1 MEIEEYLNEFME
13 IAYSSIGETMYY
25 PTIVNNIH
33 DILKTYNA
41 ELKKRK
47 LIFKFNKFMAKLL
60 KNPFQ
65 IEFQEKNNE
74 LLNEEIFILNYII
87 YKFNILV
94 DSNDN
99 EEIKNY
105 FILFENFM
113 RFGYNF
119 DNFVTINNNYD
130 RSCLADYMLQD
141 NNKYLNNIKEAV
153 KVLAKKDDK
162 LCLNIR

>member
-1 MEIEEYLNEFME
+1 MEIEEDLNEFME
-13 IAYSSIGETMYY
+13 IAYSSIEETMYY
-25 PTIVNNIH
+25 PTVVNNIH

-41 ELKKRK
+41 KLKKRK
-47 LIFKFNKFMAKLL
+47 LTFKFNKFMSKLL

-74 LLNEEIFILNYII
+74 LLNEEIFILNYLI
-87 YKFNILV
+87 YKFNILI

-113 RFGYNF
+113 RFGFKF
-119 DNFVTINNNYD
+119 DNFVEINSTYD
-130 RSCLADYMLQD
+130 RSYLADYMLQD
-141 NNKYLNNIKEAV
+141 NDKYLNNIKEAV
-153 KVLAKKDDK
+153 KVLTKNGDK

>member
-1 MEIEEYLNEFME
+1 MEIEEKLNEFME
-13 IAYSSIGETMYY
+13 IAYNFIEETMYY
-25 PTIVNNIH
+25 PTVVNNIH

-74 LLNEEIFILNYII
+74 LLNEEIFILNYLI
-87 YKFNILV
+87 YKFNILI

-113 RFGYNF
+113 RFGFKF
-119 DNFVTINNNYD
+119 DNFVEINSTYD
-130 RSCLADYMLQD
+130 RSGLADYMLQ
-141 NNKYLNNIKEAV
+141 NNDEYLNNIKEAV

>member
-1 MEIEEYLNEFME
+1 MEIEEKLNEFME
-13 IAYSSIGETMYY
+13 IAYNSIEETMYY
-25 PTIVNNIH
+25 PTVVNNIH

-74 LLNEEIFILNYII
+74 LLNEEIFILNYLI
-87 YKFNILV
+87 YKFNILI

-113 RFGYNF
+113 RFGFKF
-119 DNFVTINNNYD
+119 DNFVEINSTYD
-130 RSCLADYMLQD
+130 RSGLADYMLQ
-141 NNKYLNNIKEAV
+141 NNDEYLNNIKEAV
-153 KVLAKKDDK
+153 KVLTKKGEK
-162 LCLNIR
+162 

>member
-1 MEIEEYLNEFME
+1 MEIEEKLNEFME
-13 IAYSSIGETMYY
+13 IAYNSIEETMYY
-25 PTIVNNIH
+25 PTVVNNIH

-74 LLNEEIFILNYII
+74 LLNEEIFILNYLI
-87 YKFNILV
+87 YKFNILI

-113 RFGYNF
+113 RFGFKF
-119 DNFVTINNNYD
+119 DNFVEINSTYD

-141 NNKYLNNIKEAV
+141 NDKYLNNIKEAV
-153 KVLAKKDDK
+153 KVLTKNGDK

>member
-1 MEIEEYLNEFME
+1 MEIEEKLNEFME
-13 IAYSSIGETMYY
+13 MAYTSIEETMYY
-25 PTIVNNIH
+25 PTIVNDIH

-60 KNPFQ
+60 KNPSQ

-74 LLNEEIFILNYII
+74 LLNEEIFILNYLI

-105 FILFENFM
+105 FILFENFI
-113 RFGYNF
+113 RFGFKF
-119 DNFVTINNNYD
+119 DNFVKINSTYD
-130 RSCLADYMLQD
+130 RSCLADYMLQ
-141 NNKYLNNIKEAV
+141 NNDEYLNNIKEAV
-153 KVLAKKDDK
+153 KVLTKKDEK
-162 LCLNIR
+162 

>member
-1 MEIEEYLNEFME
+1 
-13 IAYSSIGETMYY
+13 
-25 PTIVNNIH
+25 
-33 DILKTYNA
+33 
-41 ELKKRK
+41 
-47 LIFKFNKFMAKLL
+47 MAKLL

-74 LLNEEIFILNYII
+74 LLNEEIFILNYLI
-87 YKFNILV
+87 YKFNILI

-113 RFGYNF
+113 RFGFKF
-119 DNFVTINNNYD
+119 DNFVEINSTYD
-130 RSCLADYMLQD
+130 RSGLADYMLQ
-141 NNKYLNNIKEAV
+141 NNDEYLNNIKEAV

>member
-1 MEIEEYLNEFME
+1 MEIEEKLNEFME
-13 IAYSSIGETMYY
+13 MAYTSIEETMYY

-74 LLNEEIFILNYII
+74 LLNEEIFILNYLI

-113 RFGYNF
+113 RFGFKF
-119 DNFVTINNNYD
+119 DNFVKANSND
-130 RSCLADYMLQD
+130 GRSCLADYMLQ
-141 NNKYLNNIKEAV
+141 NNDEYLNNIKEAV
-153 KVLAKKDDK
+153 KVLTKKDEK
-162 LCLNIR
+162 

>member
-1 MEIEEYLNEFME
+1 MEIEEKLNEFME
-13 IAYSSIGETMYY
+13 MAYTSIEETMYY

-74 LLNEEIFILNYII
+74 LLNEEIFILNYLI

-105 FILFENFM
+105 FILFENFI
-113 RFGYNF
+113 RFGFKF
-119 DNFVTINNNYD
+119 DNFVKINSTYD
-130 RSCLADYMLQD
+130 RSCLADYMLQ
-141 NNKYLNNIKEAV
+141 NNDECLNNIKEAV
-153 KVLAKKDDK
+153 KVLTKKDEK
-162 LCLNIR
+162 

>member
-1 MEIEEYLNEFME
+1 MEIEEKLNEFME
-13 IAYSSIGETMYY
+13 MAYTSIEETMYY

-33 DILKTYNA
+33 DILKTYNT

-47 LIFKFNKFMAKLL
+47 LIFKFNKFMAKLF

-74 LLNEEIFILNYII
+74 LLNEEIFILNYLI

-113 RFGYNF
+113 RFGFKF
-119 DNFVTINNNYD
+119 DNFVEINSTYD
-130 RSCLADYMLQD
+130 RSCLADYMLQ
-141 NNKYLNNIKEAV
+141 NNDEYLNNIKEAV

>member
-1 MEIEEYLNEFME
+1 MEIEEKLNEFME
-13 IAYSSIGETMYY
+13 MAYTSIEETMYY

-74 LLNEEIFILNYII
+74 LLNEEIFILNYLI

-113 RFGYNF
+113 RFGFKF
-119 DNFVTINNNYD
+119 DNFVEINSND
-130 RSCLADYMLQD
+130 GRSCLADYMLQ
-141 NNKYLNNIKEAV
+141 NNDEYLNNIKEAV
-153 KVLAKKDDK
+153 KVLTKKDEK
-162 LCLNIR
+162 

>member
-1 MEIEEYLNEFME
+1 MEIEEKLNEFME
-13 IAYSSIGETMYY
+13 IAYTSIEENMYY
-25 PTIVNNIH
+25 PTVVNNIH

-65 IEFQEKNNE
+65 IEIQEKNNE
-74 LLNEEIFILNYII
+74 LLNEEIFILNYLI
-87 YKFNILV
+87 YKFNILI
-94 DSNDN
+94 DSDDDK
-99 EEIKNY
+99 EIRSY
-105 FILFENFM
+105 FSLLENFM

-119 DNFVTINNNYD
+119 DNFVKINNNYD
-130 RSCLADYMLQD
+130 RSYLADYMLQD
-141 NNKYLNNIKEAV
+141 NDEYLNNIKEAV